1 MLLFSTILDIKDTM
15 TTDAFIKLVL
25 EWNKGNQ
32 YAENVIPSIEW
43 HGERNIK
50 YGDEGLSLEIREH
63 KNERIV
69 AVRYEKRTSDG
80 VIWDTDYVMN
90 LRQMKMSI
98 SLDRS
103 FTADVL
109 DVDANF
115 STPYFIKLLIK
126 RGYLKDDQDLAVQ
139 YKPILIN
146 TDNVGILSDVIN
158 GKSSYRLPVVYVSK
172 TYHDEDPIDVQLLSH
187 RLKGVAHVLLQESN
201 ALNPTIQKECD
212 GRNEYYGAVGVYFP
226 TAGTSPKRFIYRS
239 AEGFDGLLYEKVLKC
254 VIHYCSAQRLETLFT
269 WTGVNNALLK
279 ESLATQSK
287 GRLAAEEAR
296 RNAEA
301 EVTKI
306 LEDMDEEERRIR
318 KQAIDE
324 ATAESNKLLEQ
335 FDEEQ
340 NDLRKR
346 IEALTNENEALRYEN
361 HGLKTKITSKD
372 EIPVL
377 FMGEESDFYPGE
389 VKDLI
394 LEALSD
400 ALKSI
405 PKGRRADVVS
415 DIIANNDYQ
424 KTSATKA
431 EEIKRLLKTYDGMT
445 STLRQTLQDYGFT
458 ITEEGKHY
466 KLTYY
471 GDGRYQTAFSKT
483 PSDVRTGK
491 NCSQE
496 MVNLVF

>member
-1 MLLFSTILDIKDTM
+1 MLLFSTILDIKDTL
-15 TTDAFIKLVL
+15 TSDAFIKLVL

-32 YAENVIPSIEW
+32 YSENIIHGIEW
-43 HGERNIK
+43 HGERNIR
-50 YGDEGLSLEIREH
+50 YGDEGLSLEIREY
-63 KNERIV
+63 KKERTV
-69 AVRYEKRTSDG
+69 AIRYEKKTADG

-90 LRQMKMSI
+90 FRQMKMSI

-126 RGYLKDDQDLAVQ
+126 RGFLKDDQKLAIQ
-139 YKPILIN
+139 YKPILITAEN
-146 TDNVGILSDVIN
+146 ANLLCDVIN
-158 GKSSYRLPVVYVSK
+158 GKNCYRLPVVYVSK
-172 TYHDEDPIDVQLLSH
+172 TYHDEDPIDVPLLAH
-187 RLKGVAHVLLQESN
+187 RLKGVAHVMLQESN
-201 ALNPTIQKECD
+201 AINPTIQKDCD
-212 GRNEYYGAVGVYFP
+212 GKNEYYGAVGVYFP
-226 TAGTSPKRFIYRS
+226 TAGTSPKRFMYRS
-239 AEGFDGLLYEKVLKC
+239 AEGYDGILYEKVLKC

-279 ESLATQSK
+279 ESLTSQSE

-296 RNAEA
+296 KSAEA
-301 EVTKI
+301 KVAKI
-306 LEDMDEEERRIR
+306 LEDLDEEESRIR
-318 KQAIDE
+318 QQAIDE

-340 NDLRKR
+340 NELRKR
-346 IEALTNENEALRYEN
+346 IEALTKENETLRNENYGLRYK
-361 HGLKTKITSKD
+361 LTARD

-377 FMGEESDFYPGE
+377 FMGDESDFYPGE

-405 PKGRRADVVS
+405 PEGRRSDVVS
-415 DIIANNDYQ
+415 DIVANNDY
-424 KTSATKA
+424 KKLSTTKA

-445 STLRQTLQDYGFT
+445 STLRQALQDYGFT
-458 ITEEGKHY
+458 ITEDGKHY

-471 GDGRYQTAFSKT
+471 GDGRYQTIFSKT
-483 PSDVRTGK
+483 PSDVRAGK
-491 NCSQE
+491 NCSQV